1 MAKLTQAF
9 VALKP
14 DYMIMLPKIMAR
26 LYDVMMKFVNQDPQL
41 KESLEFWNQHAEEF
55 KLADPEKLA
64 QEIFDHPIVTK

>member
-1 MAKLTQAF
+1 
-9 VALKP
+9 
-14 DYMIMLPKIMAR
+14 MAR